1 MGYRSGR
8 SIAVCFRNCGQRIH
22 GVHRL
27 RLSGNRSLYGRFQNF
42 RRVGGI
48 LKCRN
53 NLIGTCGDFG
63 RCSAGNAADVH
74 DILRQLR
81 RACCGLLRRAGQ
93 QCPGLRHRLF
103 EVCGLFSAAAH
114 HAGNSS
120 RHTDDGG
127 SRGLRKG
134 AHAPRQPG
142 CLVLCS
148 LDGFRQRRIHL
159 ARDPDA
165 EF

>member
-8 SIAVCFRNCGQRIH
+8 SIAVGFRNCGQRIH

-27 RLSGNRSLYGRFQNF
+27 RLSCNRSLYGRFQNF

-63 RCSAGNAADVH
+63 RCSTGNAADVH

-81 RACCGLLRRAGQ
+81 RACCGLLRCPGQ
-93 QCPGLRHRLF
+93 QRPRLRHRLF
-103 EVCGLFSAAAH
+103 EVCGLFPTVPH

-120 RHTDDGG
+120 CHTDDGG
-127 SRGLRKG
+127 GRGLRKG
-134 AHAPRQPG
+134 AHAPCQPG
-142 CLVLCS
+142 CLALRG
-148 LDGFRQRRIHL
+148 LDGFRERRIHL
-159 ARDPDA
+159 ARDADA